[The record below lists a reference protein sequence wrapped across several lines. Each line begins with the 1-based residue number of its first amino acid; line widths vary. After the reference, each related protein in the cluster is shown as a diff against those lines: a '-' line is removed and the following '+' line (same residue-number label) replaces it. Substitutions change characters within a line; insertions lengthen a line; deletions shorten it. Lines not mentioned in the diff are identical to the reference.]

1 MGVSAGAAQQE
12 HLSIRIVAEDVL
24 ERHPSLSRRVPGAVA
39 KAYRRARIDAA
50 GETGLDESIFPA
62 ECPYT
67 FDDVM
72 TRPVPWP
79 LPGGEA

>member
-1 MGVSAGAAQQE
+1 MPQLDE
-12 HLSIRIVAEDVL
+12 IVA
-24 ERHPSLSRRVPGAVA
+24 R
-39 KAYRRARIDAA
+39 AYRRARIKAA
-50 GETGLDESIFPA
+50 SETGLDDNAFPA